1 MKKGNRT
8 MKKTAAFTLFAL
20 ALGTASAAQADDMFS
35 GDTKLACEAV
45 LCLSTGQRPS
55 ECSPSIKRYFSISHR
70 KLKDTIKARRN
81 FLQLCPAASYDD
93 NMSSLVE
100 AIANGAG
107 RCDAAALNS
116 SLMVWDMRD
125 NYRIISDRMPGHCNT
140 YTQNAYSDLPAAR
153 YVGTPERNGFWVE
166 AKDYDQAL
174 ADYIA
179 RGRR

>member
-1 MKKGNRT
+1 MTNGNRI
-8 MKKTAAFTLFAL
+8 MKKTAVFTLLAL

-55 ECSPSIKRYFSISHR
+55 ECSPSLRRYFSIDHR

-93 NMSSLVE
+93 NMSSLVD

-116 SLMVWDMRD
+116 YLMRWNMRD
-125 NYRIISDRMPGHCNT
+125 NYRTISDRMPNHCNA
-140 YTQNAYSDLPAAR
+140 YNQNAYSDLPAAR
-153 YVGTPERNGFWVE
+153 YVGTPERNGFWVNAE
-166 AKDYDQAL
+166 DYDQAL
-174 ADYIA
+174 ADYNA